1 MGFYRVY
8 CIILYGGNFNFNII
22 QENPIIIDLS

>member
-8 CIILYGGNFNFNII
+8 CIILYGGNFNFNI